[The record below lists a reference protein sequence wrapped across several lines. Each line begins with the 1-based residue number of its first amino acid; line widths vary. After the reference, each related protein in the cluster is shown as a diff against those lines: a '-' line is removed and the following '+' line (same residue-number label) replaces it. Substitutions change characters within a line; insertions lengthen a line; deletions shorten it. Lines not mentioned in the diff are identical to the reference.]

1 MKNLTVRRYDAP
13 SAEKWNAFIG
23 SARNATFLFDRG
35 YMDYHSDRFEDFSLI
50 LEENGEW
57 VGVLPA
63 NREGEKVVTHG
74 GLTYGGLVY
83 KDGMKLAGV
92 IDMLE
97 AVLRFLAS
105 QGVSTLR
112 WKCTPSIY
120 HAKPSQEAEY
130 ALFLAGATLVRR
142 DTLSVLD
149 LALTPRFSTDRKAGH
164 KRGEKAFLHV
174 KRVLDPTVFWEEV
187 LVPSLNERHDVQ
199 PVHTAAE
206 MRLLME
212 RFPDHIHLYMAFD
225 GDRPVAGTVLYLS
238 EYVVHSQYIAADAER
253 HKNGSLDFL
262 HFHLLSQFTGKKRWF
277 DFGISNEAD
286 GQKLNGGL
294 SYWKESFGCG
304 TVTHDFYEVATAH
317 HARLQNVFL

>member
-1 MKNLTVRRYDAP
+1 LKNLIVRRYDA
-13 SAEKWNAFIG
+13 SFADKWNAFIG

-57 VGVLPA
+57 IGVLPA
-63 NREGEKVVTHG
+63 NREGEQVVTHG

-92 IDMLE
+92 IDMLA
-97 AVLRFLAS
+97 AVLRFLES
-105 QGVSTLR
+105 QGVSSLR
-112 WKCTPSIY
+112 WKCIPSIY

-130 ALFLAGATLVRR
+130 ALFLTGATLVRR

-149 LALTPRFSTDRKAGH
+149 LSLTPRFSTDRKAGQ
-164 KRGEKAFLHV
+164 KRGEKTFLHV
-174 KRVLDPTVFWEEV
+174 KRVLDPTVFWNEL
-187 LVPSLNERHDVQ
+187 LVPSLNERHDAR
-199 PVHTAAE
+199 PVHTADE

-212 RFPDHIHLYMAFD
+212 RFPEHIHLYTAFD

-238 EYVVHSQYIAADAER
+238 DYVIHSQYIAADAER

-262 HFHLLSQFTGKKRWF
+262 HVHLLSQFKGTKRWF

-317 HARLQNVFL
+317 HARLQNVLL